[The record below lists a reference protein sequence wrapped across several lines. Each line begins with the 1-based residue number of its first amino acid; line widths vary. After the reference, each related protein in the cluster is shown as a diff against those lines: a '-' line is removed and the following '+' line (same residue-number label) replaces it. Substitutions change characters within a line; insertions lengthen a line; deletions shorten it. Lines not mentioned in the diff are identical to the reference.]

1 MTGRLLFCCEKWCD
15 ANPAMGLTNNYH
27 NLFGSLE
34 HSLNVPFDVLHI
46 DEAAVQHGIHIDKI
60 LVKAVEKLKPSA
72 IIFSLLGRSNMNPSI
87 DTYIQLKGRGEYL
100 CFMWPDADREWAL
113 GEINK
118 IGQLADLHVSWD
130 NAGTLE
136 GVDNHMSLWV
146 PQDDKLY
153 YDQKEKKIDVG
164 FFGSLRY
171 RERATYIQHLMNRGI
186 QVYVRGG
193 QREEKLPPTLYA
205 EYIRSCKIG
214 LNFPWSPFLNTD
226 QCKGRVYEIIAS
238 NSMLLERKNEAT
250 AKILRPGIDYV
261 EFTDPDNLIDKI
273 NYYLNNEE
281 ERVKIA
287 DSGYRTF
294 HSKYSATKFW
304 EAVIGRMR
312 EQGIDL

>member
-1 MTGRLLFCCEKWCD
+1 
-15 ANPAMGLTNNYH
+15 
-27 NLFGSLE
+27 
-34 HSLNVPFDVLHI
+34 
-46 DEAAVQHGIHIDKI
+46 
-60 LVKAVEKLKPSA
+60 
-72 IIFSLLGRSNMNPSI
+72 
-87 DTYIQLKGRGEYL
+87 
-100 CFMWPDADREWAL
+100 
-113 GEINK
+113 
-118 IGQLADLHVSWD
+118 
-130 NAGTLE
+130 
-136 GVDNHMSLWV
+136 
-146 PQDDKLY
+146 
-153 YDQKEKKIDVG
+153 
-164 FFGSLRY
+164 
-171 RERATYIQHLMNRGI
+171 MNRGI